1 MISETYKEQL
11 QQLRN
16 GRLRLDPPGD
26 NGLTAYATSG
36 IYGMSEYII
45 ALEEGYRRRGQEI
58 RTLTALLRKLP
69 KRRKGAD
76 ELPWSRGACSGYAI
90 MAMRQTGIPMRDQIC
105 ILDAMEEAMDLY
117 SLDEAAAQVD
127 ERRPEDAED
136 G

>member
-1 MISETYKEQL
+1 MNSETYSEQL
-11 QQLRN
+11 RQLSA
-16 GRLRLDPPGD
+16 GKLRLEPPGE

-36 IYGMSEYII
+36 IYEMGAYIK

-69 KRRKGAD
+69 KRLRGAD

-90 MAMRQTGIPMRDQIC
+90 MAMRQAGIPVRDQVC

-117 SLDEAAAQVD
+117 SLDEAAAQLD
-127 ERRPEDAED
+127 ERRAED